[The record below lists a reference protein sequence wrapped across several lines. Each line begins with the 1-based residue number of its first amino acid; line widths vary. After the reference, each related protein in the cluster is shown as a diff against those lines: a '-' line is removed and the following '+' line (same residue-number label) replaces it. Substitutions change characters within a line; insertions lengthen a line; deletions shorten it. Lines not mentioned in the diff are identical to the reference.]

1 MMGNLLMPA
10 FNLQI
15 LAMSD
20 HVLLGAANFLA
31 NPAYVLITAAAW
43 AMAIIAYFVLRSSE
57 FSPRQKTVAIYAH
70 LLFLALPVVMF
81 GQSLSCPYGNPGCAV
96 QVTQVTTLTL
106 PIAMLIAG
114 IAATLLIPRLNLYK
128 SRKMTRGKLASF
140 ARAEGT
146 KAGIPAVEIHAF
158 ASSKPLAFSQA
169 SSTNRI
175 FISVGMMETLT
186 RKELEA
192 VALHEIEHLRRST
205 PLFKASTAIYRLFS
219 PISAVRAFNS
229 SLVAEERI
237 ADEYAAKRQ
246 GTDRYLKSAKKKAG

>member
-1 MMGNLLMPA
+1 MPA

-106 PIAMLIAG
+106 PIAML
-114 IAATLLIPRLNLYK
+114 
-128 SRKMTRGKLASF
+128 
-140 ARAEGT
+140 
-146 KAGIPAVEIHAF
+146 
-158 ASSKPLAFSQA
+158 AFSQA